1 MKIEE
6 SRNEGIIQLN
16 VSGRVDFSTSSE
28 LQERILQAFQKGRT
42 VVVDLREVDYMSS
55 AGLRALLLGQKTAS
69 SKGGSLRLVHV
80 QPSVQE
86 VFNVTGFADI
96 LTIE

>member
-16 VSGRVDFSTSSE
+16 DSGRVDFSTSSE